1 MLKLEAWRYY
11 LRARLA
17 LMLRQRRRAIENYR
31 FALRFDP
38 GFLRAAHGLA
48 FLLAQEGDT
57 TQALVQLQELVQR
70 QPKNGH
76 AWFNLGFV
84 QDQLQQPRE
93 AIAAFTEAVR
103 VDPKLDRAWYGIG
116 LCHQRLGE
124 HDAAA
129 RALEEAAR
137 LQPMNPH
144 AWYELGMTY
153 QALSRADEVKRVALH
168 LNRFDRKMTRQLI
181 RDTGRGDLAHLVA
194 DLKV

>member
-17 LMLRQRRRAIENYR
+17 LLIRQRRRAIENYR
-31 FALRFDP
+31 FALHFDP

-48 FLLAQEGDT
+48 FLLAQDGDLA
-57 TQALVQLQELVQR
+57 QARAQLQGLVQQ
-70 QPKNGH
+70 QPNNGH

-84 QDQLQQPRE
+84 HDHLQQPHE

-103 VDPKLDRAWYGIG
+103 VDPKLDRAWYGMG

-144 AWYELGMTY
+144 AWYELGMAY
-153 QALSRADEVKRVALH
+153 HALARGDEVKRAVEH